1 MPTSCTPSPT
11 AECDV
16 VLQGGTAS
24 GVIYPRALAALA
36 SRYRLRG
43 IGGTSAGA
51 MAAAVAA
58 AAEYGR
64 LTGRGGF
71 DLFETIPEELGN
83 GRLRRLFQPDASTG
97 ALLDMLL
104 AATGGDRPE
113 GRSPGSR
120 VGGALLAAIR
130 GYPVTAA
137 LAAVPG
143 VALVV
148 VGALAAGPWA
158 IVVGALLLLTL
169 VPVGLAVR
177 MLVNL
182 TRDVPDNSFG
192 MCTGLTRPGQQ
203 PALTDWLHTKIN
215 TAAGL
220 DPSGPPLTFGQLWTA
235 GAEADPEADSQ
246 RLREAVAAAL
256 ADPLGRAID
265 LRVMTTCISESR
277 PYELPFS
284 ASRFFYDVDEWRR
297 LFPPQVMDVLEA
309 APEPRTPD
317 DVEPAAWQAD
327 RSRAVEHSPGLRRL
341 PDAEHLP
348 VIVAARMSLSMP
360 LVISAVPLWVIER
373 TEQGPDPR
381 LDPTGPRR
389 FVKVWFSDGG
399 LSSNFPVQIFDA
411 ALPTRPS
418 FAINLQSFPPGV
430 RPAGDEA
437 DNVEWAHG
445 NRDGLAAKIASWP
458 NRGPGAIAGFLSAI
472 YTSSSSW
479 QDTTQLN
486 FPGFRDRIV
495 RVLQTKREGGIN
507 LAMGEEMIQR
517 LAERGE
523 YAAQVIMDQFSR
535 PHYPPMVDG
544 RPTMTGWDNHQWVR
558 FRALLSVLPAFAG
571 SYGRGRALLDDALAE
586 DPPSF
591 PFGTPEE
598 RALALEIDSLMQRL
612 AQVVTEADP
621 EALDALTRRPIP
633 VGVLRRVPQI

>member
-1 MPTSCTPSPT
+1 MPTSSSSPFPT

-51 MAAAVAA
+51 MAAGVAA

-64 LTGRGGF
+64 STGRGGF
-71 DLFETIPEELGN
+71 DLFQTIPEELGN
-83 GRLRRLFQPDASTG
+83 GRLRRLFQPEPSTG
-97 ALLDMLL
+97 ALLEVLL
-104 AATGGDRPE
+104 AATGGDRPD
-113 GRSPGSR
+113 GRSPRSR
-120 VGGALLAAIR
+120 IAGALAAAIR
-130 GYPVTAA
+130 GYPVTAVA
-137 LAAVPG
+137 GASPG
-143 VALVV
+143 VALILI
-148 VGALAAGPWA
+148 GALGAGPLA
-158 IVVGALLLLTL
+158 IVFGGLLLISLL
-169 VPVGLAVR
+169 PSALIAR
-177 MLVNL
+177 ILVNL

-192 MCTGLTRPGQQ
+192 MCTGLTRPGSE

-220 DPSGPPLTFGQLWTA
+220 DPEGPPLTFGQLWTA
-235 GAEADPEADSQ
+235 GADADPGLLHQAIAEALTDPQ
-246 RLREAVAAAL
+246 RRAV
-256 ADPLGRAID
+256 D
-265 LRVMTTCISESR
+265 LRVMTTCLSESR
-277 PYELPFS
+277 PYELPFA
-284 ASRFFYDVDEWRR
+284 ASRFFYDVNEWRR
-297 LFPPQVMDVLEA
+297 LFPRPVMDVLEA
-309 APEPRTPD
+309 APEPRTPED
-317 DVEPAAWQAD
+317 AEPAAWHAD
-327 RSRAVEHSPGLRRL
+327 RDRAIEHSPGLRRL

-348 VIVAARMSLSMP
+348 VIVAVRMSLSMP

-418 FAINLQSFPPGV
+418 FAINLQSFPPGAH
-430 RPAGDEA
+430 PATDEA
-437 DNVEWAHG
+437 GNVEWAHG
-445 NRDGLAAKIASWP
+445 NRDGLAPKIASWSS
-458 NRGPGAIAGFLSAI
+458 RGFGAIAGFLSAI

-507 LAMGEEMIQR
+507 LAMSEETIQR

-523 YAAQVIMDQFSR
+523 YAARAITDQFSQ
-535 PHYPPMVDG
+535 PHYPPIVDG
-544 RPTMTGWDNHQWVR
+544 HPTMTGWDNHRWVR
-558 FRALLSVLPAFAG
+558 FRALLSVLPAWAG
-571 SYGRGRALLDDALAE
+571 SYGRGRAVLDDALAE

-591 PFGTPEE
+591 PFSSAEE
-598 RALALEIDSLMQRL
+598 RALAEEIDGLMQRL
-612 AQVVTEADP
+612 AQVVTDADP
-621 EALDALTRRPIP
+621 EALAALTSRPVP
-633 VGVLRRVPQI
+633 VGVIRRMPQI